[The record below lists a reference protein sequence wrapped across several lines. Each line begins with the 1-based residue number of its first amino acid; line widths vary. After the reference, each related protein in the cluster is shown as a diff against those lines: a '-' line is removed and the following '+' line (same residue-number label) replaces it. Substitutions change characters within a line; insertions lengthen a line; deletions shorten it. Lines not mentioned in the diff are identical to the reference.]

1 MPACMTRGTYTI
13 QTNGANHTESTCQFH
28 KTSVVCFW
36 NTKSHPRPKKQY
48 AAYLSIRKCVDG
60 TKEDAAR
67 GRPRRT
73 DKDAAREKLSSVTID
88 MTVEARQRLSAFKM
102 TDTEA
107 ASSLEGLANVIARI
121 GREENNKKIIGG
133 RALKKVSKLFLKKR
147 KTVLIPGCPRR

>member
-1 MPACMTRGTYTI
+1 M
-13 QTNGANHTESTCQFH
+13 
-28 KTSVVCFW
+28 
-36 NTKSHPRPKKQY
+36 
-48 AAYLSIRKCVDG
+48 
-60 TKEDAAR
+60 
-67 GRPRRT
+67 
-73 DKDAAREKLSSVTID
+73 SSVTID

-133 RALKKVSKLFLKKR
+133 RALKKVSKLFFKKR